1 MEITSA
7 ALISLLTLTLLEIVL
22 GIDNIIFISILAD
35 KMPKDKQ
42 KATRRNGLFV
52 GMFVRILLL
61 MSLSFIIAQDK
72 NVLFSIEILAFKHGF
87 TLKDI
92 ILVIGGLFLLFQSTK
107 EIHHKMKGYKEEVK
121 DRANAKGGAAIL
133 AQMILLNVVFSLDS
147 VVTAVG
153 MAKDLWVMI
162 AAVVISMLVM
172 LFASGPISKFVN
184 ENPSIKVLA
193 LSFLVLIGV
202 SLLGEGCGQHIEK
215 GYIYFSMA
223 FAFIVEIVN
232 LKVDKNTEG

>member
-1 MEITSA
+1 MCI
-7 ALISLLTLTLLEIVL
+7 
-22 GIDNIIFISILAD
+22 
-35 KMPKDKQ
+35 
-42 KATRRNGLFV
+42 R
-52 GMFVRILLL
+52 
-61 MSLSFIIAQDK
+61 
-72 NVLFSIEILAFKHGF
+72 
-87 TLKDI
+87 
-92 ILVIGGLFLLFQSTK
+92 
-107 EIHHKMKGYKEEVK
+107 
-121 DRANAKGGAAIL
+121 DR
-133 AQMILLNVVFSLDS
+133 LNVVFSLDS

-232 LKVDKNTEG
+232 LKVDKNTEE